1 MSFSVF
7 VSAMYFQ
14 PSLIM
19 SVAGTYQGETTYDY
33 EAPSLALKFKTRMG
47 VVGREALLK
56 RI

>member
-1 MSFSVF
+1 VSFSVF

-19 SVAGTYQGETTYDY
+19 SVAGTYQGEVTYDY
-33 EAPSLALKFKTRMG
+33 EAPSLALKYKTRVG